1 MAAFS
6 AVKERGLAHWEKPKH
21 KQKLIIKRK
30 EMNMVPLIGKWL
42 TPGTDEWDEE
52 VEFRFQLGLFCEE
65 LWEYSTPKGE
75 KHKAAAMWPCCEAP
89 HPTVDDGHC
98 GRYKQQGFAYCC
110 NTCCDTNGKDHTA
123 ACDSRSAHYAVDRIE
138 YTDPDDPDPRA

>member
-75 KHKAAAMWPCCEAP
+75 KHQAAAMWPCCEAP
-89 HPTVDDGHC
+89 HPISDSFGQVLDRWDDKTSLRGT
-98 GRYKQQGFAYCC
+98 RLLQ
-110 NTCCDTNGKDHTA
+110 
-123 ACDSRSAHYAVDRIE
+123 II
-138 YTDPDDPDPRA
+138 